1 MPDSALTPFENRP
14 VTRSRIEIPGAA
26 GGLRDAM
33 EFDAREIAHEEEL
46 YVLLR
51 VKCTKIR
58 FDEIKDSDCLARVH
72 SLAPVDGSAGMFMP
86 DEVVE
91 KYLSEHREIM
101 DRERKRK
108 TGQEP
113 IPGTY
118 KPIRGVDPDEEVD
131 AWEAE
136 HGDDAEIVPLVPDP
150 AVAAAAAAADEEGGD
165 GGDPDGWSYE
175 NPDGPE
181 QESEPDGDED

>member
-91 KYLSEHREIM
+91 EYLAKHREIM
-101 DRERKRK
+101 DREKKRK

-118 KPIRGVDPDEEVD
+118 KPIRGVDPDEEVE

-136 HGDDAEIVPLVPDP
+136 HGADAEIVPLVPDP
-150 AVAAAAAAADEEGGD
+150 AVAAAGAEEEGGD
-165 GGDPDGWSYE
+165 GWSYPDGSGE
-175 NPDGPE
+175 EDEG
-181 QESEPDGDED
+181 DGDES